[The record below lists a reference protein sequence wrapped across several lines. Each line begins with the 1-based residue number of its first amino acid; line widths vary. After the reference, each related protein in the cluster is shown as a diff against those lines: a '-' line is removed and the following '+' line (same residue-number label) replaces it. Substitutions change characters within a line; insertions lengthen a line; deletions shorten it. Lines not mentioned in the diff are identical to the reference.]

1 MFVPSSHTLSPLEK
15 GLYLVSF
22 IRRSCAMVIAY
33 LASSLACSTP
43 AIRASMSGLLVVLSG
58 WCARGVYP
66 ISRSN
71 GVFFVVLCG
80 HEFLT
85 YCARGSHADHV
96 SCFVPQYS
104 RRYCSSD

>member
-1 MFVPSSHTLSPLEK
+1 MFAPSSHTLSPRAK
-15 GLYLVSF
+15 GLYLVPF
-22 IRRSCAMVIAY
+22 IRRSCAAVIAC

-43 AIRASMSGLLVVLSG
+43 AIRASMSGLLVILFG
-58 WCARGVYP
+58 WCAHGVYP
-66 ISRSN
+66 MSKSN

-85 YCARGSHADHV
+85 YCARGSHEDHA